1 MKRRRADPLITFAS
15 YLEKVVGDL
24 RQMDEA
30 LQFLQ
35 PVNPKK
41 VPDYLDKIHRPMDL
55 QTIRENIGEKLYKS
69 RAEFLGDVNQ
79 IVENSAVYNGE
90 NDFYTLRSVTL
101 LTYSHFPNRRQ
112 GSKKLTWLKKA
123 SGI

>member
-1 MKRRRADPLITFAS
+1 
-15 YLEKVVGDL
+15 
-24 RQMDEA
+24 MDEA

-101 LTYSHFPNRRQ
+101 LTYSHVPYM
-112 GSKKLTWLKKA
+112 
-123 SGI
+123 

>member
-1 MKRRRADPLITFAS
+1 
-15 YLEKVVGDL
+15 
-24 RQMDEA
+24 MDEA

-101 LTYSHFPNRRQ
+101 LTYSHVPNKRH
-112 GSKKLTWLKKA
+112 GSK
-123 SGI
+123 I